1 MTITPIDPP
10 AIPRAAKA
18 LLDAPYAQYLDVA
31 TLFEIQGREPQSGM
45 LRQPEELLFRTIHLS
60 SELWLRLAGAELER
74 AMDEVDNGN
83 LARATRLVRR
93 AEDAVQR
100 VIDAT
105 SMFESMPAAEYHQ
118 FRVALGSAS
127 GLQSPG
133 YAYIRLVCNRM
144 AKTLDQL
151 AADDDELFRI
161 YQEEIDTP
169 RYAFCEAL
177 LDLDAALD
185 RFRSSHIHI
194 AQRFLG
200 DMTEGTGGQG
210 VAFLRNHLGQ
220 QHFPRL
226 WQLRG
231 RLADASGAVSYG
243 YGGPQSA

>member
-1 MTITPIDPP
+1 MTTTPIDPP

-31 TLFEIQGREPQSGM
+31 TLFEIQGREPQSGT